1 MVLWPSIAVDLPLQS
16 TRYFFHFRYV
26 QRISSLFAVETVAVT
41 MPLEEESGCGAWCEC
56 IDRLL

>member
-16 TRYFFHFRYV
+16 TRYFFHFHYV

-41 MPLEEESGCGAWCEC
+41 MPLEEESGCGA
-56 IDRLL
+56 